1 MSLPKLAYP
10 VFEIEIPSTKA
21 KCKFRP
27 FLVKEEKILLLAQQ
41 SGDLR
46 EIIIALQTVIGNCIQ
61 DESVKV
67 EDLTTFDLEYL
78 FIKLRSRSV
87 NNVIEIS
94 YRDDEGETYQ
104 IEIDLEQVT
113 LTDNPEHNKKVK
125 VTDDLGIVL
134 KYPNPNMIDKMEGVK
149 TELELFFAMVRHCI
163 EQIYDSSKVYKAKDY
178 TAEDLEEFI
187 QTLDVNTFKQIQ
199 KFFDTMPHLYYKAE
213 YMTRSG
219 EQKSIELT
227 TLNDFFMLG

>member
-10 VFEIEIPSTKA
+10 VFEIEIPSSKT

-46 EIIIALQTVIGNCIQ
+46 EIIMALQTVIGNCIQ

-67 EDLTTFDLEYL
+67 DDLTTFDLEYL

-87 NNVIEIS
+87 NNIIEIS
-94 YRDDEGETYQ
+94 YRDDDGDTHQ
-104 IEIDLEQVT
+104 IEIDLEQVY
-113 LTDNPEHNKKVK
+113 LTNNPEHNKKIK
-125 VTDDLGIVL
+125 IADDMGIIL
-134 KYPNPNMIDKMEGVK
+134 KYPSPNLIDNMDNIK
-149 TELELFFAMVRHCI
+149 TELELFFVMVRHCI
-163 EQIYDSSKVYKAKDY
+163 DQIYDANKVYKSKDY

-187 QTLDVNTFKQIQ
+187 QTLDVNTFKSIQ
-199 KFFDTMPHLYYKAE
+199 KFFDTMPHLYYKAD
-213 YMTRSG
+213 YMTKNG